1 MPTMRKLSIFA
12 GISLVSLVLANGQTN
27 SLSAFPT
34 PGAVP
39 SIAPIGTPAPLP
51 TLAPYPTPGALP
63 ALPSP
68 TASPTPRKG
77 VTPKPPVTP
86 APAASSTPLPD
97 GTMPLQLPAMP
108 TPVPLMNAGT
118 QPSPAPAVNPTPLPD
133 GSMPL
138 PLPPMPTPVPL
149 PDAQTL
155 SEQLNLPTPPQM
167 AEPLEHGQETDKLK
181 ESENL
186 AQKQKMAQADFIKSL
201 DKLIAQ
207 QRNPAVADMTLE
219 DAERIALKQNPTVL
233 TAAQEIRQTQGKFVT
248 VRAQAI
254 PQLGITSAYNQQGME
269 LATNGRGGGTITIP
283 NPNGK
288 PIVITSGGG
297 EVQNKTWNIQLAA
310 SQLIYD
316 GGAVISGIRAA
327 VAGENSAFFSMRA
340 TIDSTI
346 AQVKTNFF
354 KVVLNRALIVAQEQS
369 VALLQQQLKDQ
380 QNRYDAGTVPRFNVL
395 QAEVALANAKPPL
408 IQAQNAYRISLY
420 TLVKLLGM
428 DYPRGHPS
436 EVPFNIV
443 GQLAYNPRKIDT
455 DQSIKVAVARNPSLK
470 AQRQLILSEAANV
483 NAQFAGFL
491 PSISATAGREITNNL
506 SSMNLGNT
514 LNDWFFGATGTWAI
528 WDGLA
533 TVGNVQQAKAK
544 LQKASINYDNSVRQ
558 IILDVQQAI
567 SNLQQAKETI
577 ESQEASVVQGMEAL
591 RLAQERLDAGAG
603 TQLDVLNAQVSLL
616 QSQTFVLQARFN
628 YIDALAQ
635 YDQALSL
642 DTQYQDSFA
651 DPLTPS
657 QAKKF
662 TKLNEPGTP
671 QPPLP
676 RALRATDP
684 IKPILDPKTTP
695 KKAPKATPTPKPAPT
710 PKPKATPKT
719 P

>member
-1 MPTMRKLSIFA
+1 MPTIK
-12 GISLVSLVLANGQTN
+12 SLVAGGVFLASLVLVNGQTN
-27 SLSAFPT
+27 SLSGFPT
-34 PGAVP
+34 PGAQP
-39 SIAPIGTPAPLP
+39 TIAPIGTPAPLP
-51 TLAPYPTPGALP
+51 TLAPYPAPAALP
-63 ALPSP
+63 TMPANSAPISRQ
-68 TASPTPRKG
+68 SPTPK
-77 VTPKPPVTP
+77 
-86 APAASSTPLPD
+86 PAASPTPLPD
-97 GTMPLQLPAMP
+97 GTMPLPLPVMP
-108 TPVPLMNAGT
+108 TPIPLLNS
-118 QPSPAPAVNPTPLPD
+118 QPQSSPAPGASTTPLPD
-133 GSMPL
+133 GTMPL

-155 SEQLNLPTPPQM
+155 SEQLNLPTPTQM
-167 AEPLEHGQETDKLK
+167 TEPLERGQETDKLK
-181 ESENL
+181 ESESL
-186 AQKQKMAQADFIKSL
+186 ALKQKMAQADFIKSL

-219 DAERIALKQNPTVL
+219 DAEKIALKQNPTIL
-233 TAAQEIRQTQGKFVT
+233 NAAQQIRLTQGQFVT

-254 PQLGITSAYNQQGME
+254 PQLNLSSAYNQQGME
-269 LATNGRGGGTITIP
+269 LASNGRSSGGTITIP
-283 NPNGK
+283 NPGGK
-288 PIVITSGGG
+288 PIVIHSGGG

-316 GGAVISGIRAA
+316 GGAVVSGIRSAIA
-327 VAGENSAFFSMRA
+327 TENSAFYSLRA
-340 TIDSTI
+340 SIDSII

-354 KVVLNRALIVAQEQS
+354 QVVLNRALIVAQEQS
-369 VALLQQQLKDQ
+369 VTLLQQQLKDQ
-380 QNRYDAGTVPRFNVL
+380 QNRYEAGTVPRFNVL

-470 AQRQLILSEAANV
+470 AQRQLILSQAANV

-491 PSISATAGREITNNL
+491 PSISATAGRNLTNNQG
-506 SSMNLGNT
+506 STNIGDT
-514 LNDWFFGATGTWAI
+514 VNDWFFGATGTWAI

-533 TVGNVQQAKAK
+533 TAGKVQQARAQ
-544 LQKASINYDNSVRQ
+544 LQQASINYDNAVRQ

-577 ESQEASVVQGMEAL
+577 DSQEASVVQGMEAL

-616 QSQTFVLQARFN
+616 QSQTFVLQARYN
-628 YIDALAQ
+628 YIAALAQ

-657 QAKKF
+657 QAKKLSR
-662 TKLNEPGTP
+662 LNEPGKP

-676 RALRATDP
+676 RALRASDP
-684 IKPILDPKTTP
+684 IKPILDPKAVP
-695 KKAPKATPTPKPAPT
+695 DKASKKNPKPAPT
-710 PKPKATPKT
+710 PNPTPTPKPKNP
-719 P
+719 

>member
-1 MPTMRKLSIFA
+1 MSTLRKLFVAGGIFLASLA
-12 GISLVSLVLANGQTN
+12 GVSAQTN
-27 SLSAFPT
+27 SLSSLPA
-34 PGAVP
+34 PGPLP

-51 TLAPYPTPGALP
+51 TLAPYPAPAPLP
-63 ALPSP
+63 
-68 TASPTPRKG
+68 TM
-77 VTPKPPVTP
+77 
-86 APAASSTPLPD
+86 PAASSPAPRASATPKPGPAANPTPLPD
-97 GTMPLQLPAMP
+97 GTMPLPLPVMP
-108 TPVPLMNAGT
+108 TPIPLRNAGAS
-118 QPSPAPAVNPTPLPD
+118 PSASASATPLPD
-133 GSMPL
+133 GTMPL
-138 PLPPMPTPVPL
+138 PLPPLPAPVPL

-155 SEQLNLPTPPQM
+155 SEDLNLPTPPQM

-181 ESENL
+181 ESE
-186 AQKQKMAQADFIKSL
+186 AMAEKQKMAQADFIKSL

-207 QRNPAVADMTLE
+207 QRNPAVADMSLE
-219 DAERIALKQNPTVL
+219 DAERIALKQNPTIL
-233 TAAQEIRQTQGKFVT
+233 TAAQEIRQTQGQLVT
-248 VRAQAI
+248 VRAKAI
-254 PQLGITSAYNQQGME
+254 PQLGLSSAYNQQGME
-269 LATNGRGGGTITIP
+269 LATNGRGGGAAIIIP

-288 PIVITSGGG
+288 PIVIQTGAG
-297 EVQNKTWNIQLAA
+297 EVQNKTWNIQLTA

-316 GGAVISGIRAA
+316 GGAVVSGIRAA
-327 VAGENSAFFSMRA
+327 IAGENSAFFSMRA

>member
-1 MPTMRKLSIFA
+1 MPTLRNLFVCVGVYLA
-12 GISLVSLVLANGQTN
+12 SLALAHGQTN
-27 SLSAFPT
+27 SLSGFPT
-34 PGAVP
+34 PGAMP

-63 ALPSP
+63 SMPVS
-68 TASPTPRKG
+68 ASPAPAQTA
-77 VTPKPPVTP
+77 TPKPKPTP
-86 APAASSTPLPD
+86 KSSASPTPLPD
-97 GTMPLQLPAMP
+97 GSLPLSLPVMP
-108 TPVPLMNAGT
+108 TPIPLLNA
-118 QPSPAPAVNPTPLPD
+118 QPGSSPAPSASATPMPD

-138 PLPPMPTPVPL
+138 PLPPMPTPIPL

-155 SEQLNLPTPPQM
+155 SEQLTLPNTPPQM
-167 AEPLEHGQETDKLK
+167 AEPLERGKETDKLK
-181 ESENL
+181 ESETL
-186 AQKQKMAQADFIKSL
+186 AAKQKMAQADFLKSL
-201 DKLIAQ
+201 DKLIAR

-219 DAERIALKQNPTVL
+219 DAEKIALRQNPTIL
-233 TAAQEIRQTQGKFVT
+233 NAAQQIRLTQGQVIT

-254 PQLGITSAYNQQGME
+254 PQLNLSSAYSQQGME
-269 LATNGRGGGTITIP
+269 LASNGRGGGVTITIP
-283 NPNGK
+283 NPNGQ
-288 PIVITSGGG
+288 PIVIQSGGG
-297 EVQNKTWNIQLAA
+297 PVQNKTWNIQLAA

-316 GGAVISGIRAA
+316 GGAVISGIRSA
-327 VAGENSAFFSMRA
+327 VAGENSAFYSMRA
-340 TIDSTI
+340 SIDSTI

-354 KVVLNRALIVAQEQS
+354 QVVLNRALIVAQEQS

-380 QNRYDAGTVPRFNVL
+380 QNRYEAGTVPRFNVL

-443 GQLAYNPRKIDT
+443 GQLAYNFRKIDT

-470 AQRQLILSEAANV
+470 AQRQLILSQAANV

-491 PSISATAGREITNNL
+491 PTISATAGRELTNNL
-506 SSMNLGNT
+506 SSMSLSDT

-533 TVGNVQQAKAK
+533 TVGKVQQAKAQ
-544 LQKASINYDNSVRQ
+544 LQQASINYDNSVRQ

-577 ESQEASVVQGMEAL
+577 DSQEASVVQGMEAL

-603 TQLDVLNAQVSLL
+603 TQLDVLNAQVALL
-616 QSQTFVLQARFN
+616 QSQTFVLQARYN
-628 YIDALAQ
+628 YIAALAQ

-651 DPLTPS
+651 DPLTRS
-657 QAKKF
+657 QAKQFK
-662 TKLNEPGTP
+662 KLNEPGKP

-684 IKPILDPKTTP
+684 ITPILNPNSQQAAP
-695 KKAPKATPTPKPAPT
+695 SKKNSKPAPKPTPKSNNS
-710 PKPKATPKT
+710 
-719 P
+719 

>member
-1 MPTMRKLSIFA
+1 MSTLRKLFVCGGIFLA
-12 GISLVSLVLANGQTN
+12 SLAWVPGQTN
-27 SLSAFPT
+27 SLSGFPT
-34 PGAVP
+34 PGALP
-39 SIAPIGTPAPLP
+39 SIAPIGIPAPLP
-51 TLAPYPTPGALP
+51 TLAPYPAPGALP
-63 ALPSP
+63 PMPASS
-68 TASPTPRKG
+68 SPTP
-77 VTPKPPVTP
+77 VQSATPKPEP
-86 APAASSTPLPD
+86 APKSAAS
-97 GTMPLQLPAMP
+97 
-108 TPVPLMNAGT
+108 
-118 QPSPAPAVNPTPLPD
+118 PTPLPD

-138 PLPPMPTPVPL
+138 PLPVMPTPIPLMNGQPGSSPAPSASVTPMPDGTMPLPLPPMPAPVPL

-167 AEPLEHGQETDKLK
+167 AEPLEHGKETDKLK
-181 ESENL
+181 ESETL
-186 AQKQKMAQADFIKSL
+186 AAKQKLAQADFLKSL

-207 QRNPAVADMTLE
+207 QRNPAVADMMLE
-219 DAERIALKQNPTVL
+219 DAEKIALRQNPTIL
-233 TAAQEIRQTQGKFVT
+233 NAAQQIRLTQGQVIT
-248 VRAQAI
+248 IRAQAI
-254 PQLGITSAYNQQGME
+254 PQLNLSSAYNQQGMN
-269 LATNGRGGGTITIP
+269 LANNGRGGGGTITIP

-288 PIVITSGGG
+288 PIVIQSGGG

-316 GGAVISGIRAA
+316 GGAVISGIRSA
-327 VAGENSAFFSMRA
+327 VAGENSAFYSLRA
-340 TIDSTI
+340 SIDSII

-354 KVVLNRALIVAQEQS
+354 QVVLNRALIVAQEQS

-380 QNRYDAGTVPRFNVL
+380 QNRYEAGTVPRFNVL

-470 AQRQLILSEAANV
+470 AQRQLILSQAANV

-491 PSISATAGREITNNL
+491 PTISATAGREITNNL
-506 SSMNLGNT
+506 SSMNLGSS

-533 TVGNVQQAKAK
+533 TAGKVQQAKAQ
-544 LQKASINYDNSVRQ
+544 LQQASINYDNSVRQ

-577 ESQEASVVQGMEAL
+577 DSQEASVVQGMEAL

-616 QSQTFVLQARFN
+616 QSQTFVLQARYN
-628 YIDALAQ
+628 YIAALAQ

-657 QAKKF
+657 QARQFK
-662 TKLNEPGTP
+662 KLNEPGKP

-684 IKPILDPKTTP
+684 ITPILDPNAQP
-695 KKAPKATPTPKPAPT
+695 SAPAKKNSKPAPT
-710 PKPKATPKT
+710 PKPTPKNKN

>member
-1 MPTMRKLSIFA
+1 MFTLKKLLIPGGLFLA
-12 GISLVSLVLANGQTN
+12 LCVLVNGQDN
-27 SLSAFPT
+27 SLSKFPT
-34 PGAVP
+34 PGAMP
-39 SIAPIGTPAPLP
+39 SVAPIGTPAPLP
-51 TLAPYPTPGALP
+51 TLAPFPTPA
-63 ALPSP
+63 ALPSL
-68 TASPTPRKG
+68 
-77 VTPKPPVTP
+77 PPL
-86 APAASSTPLPD
+86 S
-97 GTMPLQLPAMP
+97 
-108 TPVPLMNAGT
+108 
-118 QPSPAPAVNPTPLPD
+118 SPAPVPSPSLIPGPTPLPD

-138 PLPPMPTPVPL
+138 PLPVMPTPVPLLNAPSLSSPTPAPGATPMPDGTMPLPLPRMPTPVPL

-155 SEQLNLPTPPQM
+155 SEELNLPTPSQM
-167 AEPLEHGQETDKLK
+167 TEPLAPGQETGKLK
-181 ESENL
+181 DSENM
-186 AQKQKMAQADFIKSL
+186 AMKQKMAQADFLKSL

-219 DAERIALKQNPTVL
+219 DAERIALKQNPDIL
-233 TAAQEIRQTQGKFVT
+233 NAAQQIRFTQGQFVT

-254 PQLGITSAYNQQGME
+254 PQLNLSSAYNQQGMN
-269 LATNGRGGGTITIP
+269 LANNGRGGGGTITIP

-288 PIVITSGGG
+288 PIVIQSGGG
-297 EVQNKTWNIQLAA
+297 EIQNKTWNIQLTA

-316 GGAVISGIRAA
+316 GGAVVSGIRSAIA
-327 VAGENSAFFSMRA
+327 SENSAFYSLRA
-340 TIDSTI
+340 TIDSII

-354 KVVLNRALIVAQEQS
+354 QVVLNRALIVAQEQS
-369 VALLQQQLKDQ
+369 VTLLQQQLKDQ
-380 QNRYDAGTVPRFNVL
+380 QNRYEAGTVPRFNVL

-470 AQRQLILSEAANV
+470 AQRQLILSQAANV

-491 PSISATAGREITNNL
+491 PSISATVGGETTNNL
-506 SSMNLGNT
+506 NSMDLSNS
-514 LNDWFFGATGTWAI
+514 LNDWFFGATGSWAI

-533 TVGNVQQAKAK
+533 TAGKVQQAKAQ
-544 LQKASINYDNSVRQ
+544 LQQASINYDNSVRQ

-577 ESQEASVVQGMEAL
+577 DSQEASVVQGMEAL

-616 QSQTFVLQARFN
+616 QSQTFVLQARYD
-628 YIDALAQ
+628 YISALAQ

-642 DTQYQDSFA
+642 DTQYQDSFV
-651 DPLTPS
+651 DPLTSS
-657 QAKKF
+657 QARKF
-662 TKLNEPGTP
+662 TKLNEPGKP

-684 IKPILDPKTTP
+684 IKPILDPSAKPEKAKEKPP
-695 KKAPKATPTPKPAPT
+695 KPTPTPKP
-710 PKPKATPKT
+710 KKKNS
-719 P
+719 

>member
-1 MPTMRKLSIFA
+1 MPTLRNLFICCGVVLA
-12 GISLVSLVLANGQTN
+12 SLVLVHGQTN
-27 SLSAFPT
+27 SLSGFPT
-34 PGAVP
+34 PGALP

-51 TLAPYPTPGALP
+51 TLAPFPAPGSLPTMP
-63 ALPSP
+63 AIS
-68 TASPTPRKG
+68 SPTPDQSA
-77 VTPKPPVTP
+77 TPKPTP
-86 APAASSTPLPD
+86 KSTGSPTPLPD
-97 GTMPLQLPAMP
+97 GSMPLPLPVMP
-108 TPVPLMNAGT
+108 TPIPLMNA
-118 QPSPAPAVNPTPLPD
+118 QPGSSPAPSASVTPLPD

-138 PLPPMPTPVPL
+138 PLPPMPTPIPL

-167 AEPLEHGQETDKLK
+167 AEPLEHGKETDKLK
-181 ESENL
+181 ESETL
-186 AQKQKMAQADFIKSL
+186 ATKQKLAQADFLKSL

-207 QRNPAVADMTLE
+207 QRNPSVADMTLE
-219 DAERIALKQNPTVL
+219 DAEKIALRQNPTIL
-233 TAAQEIRQTQGKFVT
+233 NAAQQIRLTQGQVIT
-248 VRAQAI
+248 IRAQAI
-254 PQLGITSAYNQQGME
+254 PQLNLSSAYNQQGMN
-269 LATNGRGGGTITIP
+269 LATNGRGGGGTITIP

-288 PIVITSGGG
+288 PIVIQSGGG

-316 GGAVISGIRAA
+316 GGAVISGIRSA

-354 KVVLNRALIVAQEQS
+354 QVVLNRALIVAQEQS
-369 VALLQQQLKDQ
+369 VTLLQQQLKDQ
-380 QNRYDAGTVPRFNVL
+380 QNRYEAGTVPRFNVL

-455 DQSIKVAVARNPSLK
+455 DQSIRVAVARNPSLK
-470 AQRQLILSEAANV
+470 AQRQLILSQAANV

-491 PSISATAGREITNNL
+491 PTISATAGREITNNQ
-506 SSMNLGNT
+506 SSMNLGSS

-533 TVGNVQQAKAK
+533 TAGKVQQAKAQ
-544 LQKASINYDNSVRQ
+544 LQQASINYDNSVRQ

-577 ESQEASVVQGMEAL
+577 DSQEASVVQGMEAL

-616 QSQTFVLQARFN
+616 QSQTFVLQARYN
-628 YIDALAQ
+628 YIAALAQ

-642 DTQYQDSFA
+642 DTQYKDSFA

-657 QAKKF
+657 QAKQF
-662 TKLNEPGTP
+662 NKLNEPGKP
-671 QPPLP
+671 QAPLP

-684 IKPILDPKTTP
+684 ITPILDPNAQP
-695 KKAPKATPTPKPAPT
+695 AAPSKKNSKPAPT
-710 PKPKATPKT
+710 PKPTPKKKN
-719 P
+719 PNNP

>member
-1 MPTMRKLSIFA
+1 MSTLRKLFVCC
-12 GISLVSLVLANGQTN
+12 GVFLATLASGHGQTN
-27 SLSAFPT
+27 SLSGFPT
-34 PGAVP
+34 PGALP

-51 TLAPYPTPGALP
+51 TLAPYPAPAALP
-63 ALPSP
+63 TMPPVS
-68 TASPTPRKG
+68 SPTPG
-77 VTPKPPVTP
+77 QTATPKPNPS
-86 APAASSTPLPD
+86 ASPTPLPD
-97 GTMPLQLPAMP
+97 GTMPLPLPAMP
-108 TPVPLMNAGT
+108 TPIPLLNARPGA
-118 QPSPAPAVNPTPLPD
+118 SPAPVVDPTPMPD
-133 GSMPL
+133 GTMPL
-138 PLPPMPTPVPL
+138 PLPAMPTPVPL

-155 SEQLNLPTPPQM
+155 SEQLTLPTPAQM
-167 AEPLEHGQETDKLK
+167 AEPLEHGKETDKLK
-181 ESENL
+181 ESETL
-186 AQKQKMAQADFIKSL
+186 AVKQKLAQADFLKSL

-219 DAERIALKQNPTVL
+219 DAEKIALKQNPTIL
-233 TAAQEIRQTQGKFVT
+233 NAAQQIRLTQGQFVT

-254 PQLGITSAYNQQGME
+254 PQLNLTSAYNQQGMD
-269 LATNGRGGGTITIP
+269 LAMNGS
-283 NPNGK
+283 
-288 PIVITSGGG
+288 VIKEG
-297 EVQNKTWNIQLAA
+297 QNKTWNIQIAA

-316 GGAVISGIRAA
+316 GGAVVSGIRGAI
-327 VAGENSAFFSMRA
+327 AGENSAFYSMRA

-346 AQVKTNFF
+346 AQVKSNFF
-354 KVVLNRALIVAQEQS
+354 QVVLNRALIVAQEQS

-380 QNRYDAGTVPRFNVL
+380 QNRYEAGTVPRFNVL

-470 AQRQLILSEAANV
+470 AQRQLILSQAANV

-491 PSISATAGREITNNL
+491 PTISATAGRELTNNL
-506 SSMNLGNT
+506 LSMSLSNT

-533 TVGNVQQAKAK
+533 TVGKVQQAKAK
-544 LQKASINYDNSVRQ
+544 LQQASINYDNSVRQ

-616 QSQTFVLQARFN
+616 QSQTFVLQARYN
-628 YIDALAQ
+628 YIAALAQ

-651 DPLTPS
+651 DPLTPW
-657 QAKKF
+657 QAKQFK
-662 TKLNEPGTP
+662 KLNEPGKP

-684 IKPILDPKTTP
+684 LKPILDPAAAPEKSSKKSP
-695 KKAPKATPTPKPAPT
+695 KPKPTPKPT
-710 PKPKATPKT
+710 PKNTTP
-719 P
+719 

>member
-1 MPTMRKLSIFA
+1 MSTLSKLFVAGGIF
-12 GISLVSLVLANGQTN
+12 LVSLAGVSGQTN
-27 SLSAFPT
+27 SLSGLPA
-34 PGAVP
+34 PGPLP

-51 TLAPYPTPGALP
+51 TLAPYPAPAPLP
-63 ALPSP
+63 TMPAISSPAPRPS
-68 TASPTPRKG
+68 A
-77 VTPKPPVTP
+77 TPKPG
-86 APAASSTPLPD
+86 PAASPTPLPD
-97 GTMPLQLPAMP
+97 GT
-108 TPVPLMNAGT
+108 
-118 QPSPAPAVNPTPLPD
+118 
-133 GSMPL
+133 MPL

-155 SEQLNLPTPPQM
+155 SENLNLPTPPQM
-167 AEPLEHGQETDKLK
+167 AEPLEHGQEADKLK
-181 ESENL
+181 ESEDM
-186 AQKQKMAQADFIKSL
+186 AQKQKMAQADFLNSL
-201 DKLIAQ
+201 NKLIAQ
-207 QRNPAVADMTLE
+207 QRNPAVADMSLE
-219 DAERIALKQNPTVL
+219 DAEKIALRQNPTIL
-233 TAAQEIRQTQGKFVT
+233 NAAQQIRLTQGQFIT
-248 VRAQAI
+248 IRAQAI
-254 PQLGITSAYNQQGME
+254 PQLGLSSAYNQQGME
-269 LATNGRGGGTITIP
+269 LATNGRSPSAIIIP
-283 NPNGK
+283 NPNGN
-288 PIVITSGGG
+288 PIVIQSGGG
-297 EVQNKTWNIQLAA
+297 QVQNKTWNIQLTA

-316 GGAVISGIRAA
+316 GGAVISGIRSAIA
-327 VAGENSAFFSMRA
+327 TENSAFFSLRA
-340 TIDSTI
+340 TIDSTL

-354 KVVLNRALIVAQEQS
+354 QVVLNRALIVAQEQS

-380 QNRYDAGTVPRFNVL
+380 QNRYEAGTVPRFNVL

-443 GQLAYNPRKIDT
+443 GQLAYSPRKIDT

-491 PSISATAGREITNNL
+491 PSISATAGRQLTNNL
-506 SSMNLGNT
+506 SSMDLGNS

-533 TVGNVQQAKAK
+533 TAGKVQQAKAK
-544 LQKASINYDNSVRQ
+544 LQQASINYDNSVRQ

-577 ESQEASVVQGMEAL
+577 DSQEASVVQGMEAL

-616 QSQTFVLQARFN
+616 QSETFVLQARYN
-628 YIDALAQ
+628 YIAALAQ

-642 DTQYQDSFA
+642 DTQYQDTFA
-651 DPLTPS
+651 DPLTSS

-662 TKLNEPGTP
+662 SKLNNPGNP

-676 RALRATDP
+676 RALRASDP
-684 IKPILDPKTTP
+684 IKPILDPNAQP
-695 KKAPKATPTPKPAPT
+695 AAPSKKNSKPAPT
-710 PKPKATPKT
+710 PKPTPKNKN

>member
-1 MPTMRKLSIFA
+1 MFTLKKLSILGGVFLA
-12 GISLVSLVLANGQTN
+12 LGVLVNGQDS
-27 SLSAFPT
+27 SLSKFPT
-34 PGAVP
+34 PGAMP

-51 TLAPYPTPGALP
+51 TLAPFPTPSAMPTLP
-63 ALPSP
+63 TSGPS
-68 TASPTPRKG
+68 
-77 VTPKPPVTP
+77 P
-86 APAASSTPLPD
+86 APAPTTSPTPLPD
-97 GTMPLQLPAMP
+97 GSMPLALPAMP
-108 TPVPLMNAGT
+108 TPVPLMNA
-118 QPSPAPAVNPTPLPD
+118 PSLSSPTPASSATPMPD

-155 SEQLNLPTPPQM
+155 SEELNLPTPPQM
-167 AEPLEHGQETDKLK
+167 TEPLAPGQETSKLK
-181 ESENL
+181 DSENM
-186 AQKQKMAQADFIKSL
+186 AMKQKMAQADFLKSL

-219 DAERIALKQNPTVL
+219 DAERIALKQNPTIL
-233 TAAQEIRQTQGKFVT
+233 NAAQQIRFTQGQVVT

-254 PQLGITSAYNQQGME
+254 PQLNLSSAYNQQGMN
-269 LATNGRGGGTITIP
+269 LANNGRGGGTITIP

-288 PIVITSGGG
+288 PIVIQSGGG
-297 EVQNKTWNIQLAA
+297 EVQNKTWNIQLTA

-316 GGAVISGIRAA
+316 GGAVVSGIRSAI
-327 VAGENSAFFSMRA
+327 AGENSAFYSLRA
-340 TIDSTI
+340 SIDSII

-354 KVVLNRALIVAQEQS
+354 QVVLNRALIVAQEQS
-369 VALLQQQLKDQ
+369 VTLLQQQLKDQ
-380 QNRYDAGTVPRFNVL
+380 QNRYEAGTVPRFNVL

-455 DQSIKVAVARNPSLK
+455 DQSIRVAVARNPSLK
-470 AQRQLILSEAANV
+470 AQRQLILSQAANV
-483 NAQFAGFL
+483 NAQFAGYL
-491 PSISATAGREITNNL
+491 PTISATVGGETTNNL
-506 SSMNLGNT
+506 NSMDLSNT
-514 LNDWFFGATGTWAI
+514 LDDWFFGATGSWAI

-533 TVGNVQQAKAK
+533 TAGKVQQAKAQ
-544 LQKASINYDNSVRQ
+544 LQQASINYDNSVRQ

-577 ESQEASVVQGMEAL
+577 DSQEASVVQGMEAL

-616 QSQTFVLQARFN
+616 QSQTFVLQARYD
-628 YIDALAQ
+628 YITALAQ

-651 DPLTPS
+651 DPLTAS

-662 TKLNEPGTP
+662 AKLNEPGKP

-676 RALRATDP
+676 RALRASDP
-684 IKPILDPKTTP
+684 IKPILDPNAKP
-695 KKAPKATPTPKPAPT
+695 EKSAKKAPKPTPTPKPT
-710 PKPKATPKT
+710 PKKKANP
-719 P
+719 

>member
-1 MPTMRKLSIFA
+1 MPTLRKLFVA
-12 GISLVSLVLANGQTN
+12 GGISLVSLVCVSGQTN
-27 SLSAFPT
+27 SPSGLPA
-34 PGAVP
+34 PGPLP

-51 TLAPYPTPGALP
+51 TLAPYPTPAPLP
-63 ALPSP
+63 TMPASSPASRASATPKPKP
-68 TASPTPRKG
+68 TASQ
-77 VTPKPPVTP
+77 
-86 APAASSTPLPD
+86 TPLPD
-97 GTMPLQLPAMP
+97 GTMPLPLPVMP
-108 TPVPLMNAGT
+108 TPIPLRNSGS
-118 QPSPAPAVNPTPLPD
+118 SPAPSASATPLPD
-133 GSMPL
+133 GTMPL
-138 PLPPMPTPVPL
+138 PVPPMPTPIPL

-155 SEQLNLPTPPQM
+155 SEDLNLPTPPQM
-167 AEPLEHGQETDKLK
+167 AEPLQHGQETDKLK
-181 ESENL
+181 ESEDM
-186 AQKQKMAQADFIKSL
+186 AQKQKMAQADFMKSL

-207 QRNPAVADMTLE
+207 QRNPAVADMSLE
-219 DAERIALKQNPTVL
+219 DAEKIALKQNPL
-233 TAAQEIRQTQGKFVT
+233 ILAAAQEIRQTQGQLVT
-248 VRAQAI
+248 VRAKAI
-254 PQLGITSAYNQQGME
+254 PQLGLSSAYNQQGME
-269 LATNGRGGGTITIP
+269 LASNGHGGGATIIIP
-283 NPNGK
+283 NPDGK
-288 PIVITSGGG
+288 PIVIQSGGG
-297 EVQNKTWNIQLAA
+297 QIQNKTWNIQLTA

-316 GGAVISGIRAA
+316 GGAVISGIRSA
-327 VAGENSAFFSMRA
+327 VATENSAFFSMRA
-340 TIDSTI
+340 TIDSTL

-380 QNRYDAGTVPRFNVL
+380 QNRYEAGTVPRFNVL

-491 PSISATAGREITNNL
+491 PSISATAGRELTNNL
-506 SSMNLGNT
+506 SSMDLGNS

-533 TVGNVQQAKAK
+533 TVGKVQQAKAK

-577 ESQEASVVQGMEAL
+577 DSQEASVVQGMEAL

-616 QSQTFVLQARFN
+616 QSQTFVLQARYN

-651 DPLTPS
+651 DPLTSS

-662 TKLNEPGTP
+662 SKLNEPGKP

-676 RALRATDP
+676 RALRASDP
-684 IKPILDPKTTP
+684 IKPILDPSAKSDKP
-695 KKAPKATPTPKPAPT
+695 AKGMPKPAPT
-710 PKPKATPKT
+710 PKTT
-719 P
+719 

>member
-1 MPTMRKLSIFA
+1 MLTLKKLFVA
-12 GISLVSLVLANGQTN
+12 GGTFLALIVLTNGQDN
-27 SLSAFPT
+27 SLSKFPT
-34 PGAVP
+34 PGP
-39 SIAPIGTPAPLP
+39 MPTIAPIGTPAPLP
-51 TLAPYPTPGALP
+51 TLAPFPTPA
-63 ALPSP
+63 ALPSMP
-68 TASPTPRKG
+68 
-77 VTPKPPVTP
+77 
-86 APAASSTPLPD
+86 PAASPSPGQSQKSQPSASPTPLPD
-97 GTMPLQLPAMP
+97 GSMPLPLPVMP
-108 TPVPLMNAGT
+108 TPIPLMNSQPVAS
-118 QPSPAPAVNPTPLPD
+118 PSPAGRATPMPD

-138 PLPPMPTPVPL
+138 PLPPMPTPIPL

-155 SEQLNLPTPPQM
+155 SEELNLPTPAQTS
-167 AEPLEHGQETDKLK
+167 EPLAPGQETGRLK
-181 ESENL
+181 DSESM
-186 AQKQKMAQADFIKSL
+186 AMKQKMAQADFLKSL

-219 DAERIALKQNPTVL
+219 DAERIALKQNPTIL
-233 TAAQEIRQTQGKFVT
+233 NAAQQIRFTQGQVVT

-254 PQLGITSAYNQQGME
+254 PQLNLASSYNQQGMN
-269 LATNGRGGGTITIP
+269 LANNGRGGGTITIP

-288 PIVITSGGG
+288 PIVIQSGGG
-297 EVQNKTWNIQLAA
+297 ETQNKTWNIQLTA

-316 GGAVISGIRAA
+316 GGAVISGIRSAI
-327 VAGENSAFFSMRA
+327 AGENSAFFSLRA
-340 TIDSTI
+340 SIDSII

-354 KVVLNRALIVAQEQS
+354 QVVLNRALIVAQEQS
-369 VALLQQQLKDQ
+369 VTLLQQQLKDQ
-380 QNRYDAGTVPRFNVL
+380 QNRYEAGTVPRFNVL

-455 DQSIKVAVARNPSLK
+455 DQSIRVAVARNPSLK
-470 AQRQLILSEAANV
+470 AQRQLILSQAANV
-483 NAQFAGFL
+483 NAQFAGYL
-491 PSISATAGREITNNL
+491 PTISATAGHEFTNNL
-506 SSMNLGNT
+506 SSMNLSDS
-514 LNDWFFGATGTWAI
+514 LDDWFFGATGSWAI

-533 TVGNVQQAKAK
+533 TAGKVQQAKAQ
-544 LQKASINYDNSVRQ
+544 LQQASINYDNSVRQ

-577 ESQEASVVQGMEAL
+577 DSQEASVVQGMEAL

-616 QSQTFVLQARFN
+616 QSQTFVLQARYD
-628 YIDALAQ
+628 YISALAQ

-662 TKLNEPGTP
+662 SKLNEPGKP

-676 RALRATDP
+676 RALRAGDP
-684 IKPILDPKTTP
+684 IKPILDPNAKPEKPSKKSP
-695 KKAPKATPTPKPAPT
+695 KPTPTPKAKPT
-710 PKPKATPKT
+710 PKPKTS
-719 P
+719 

>member
-1 MPTMRKLSIFA
+1 MSTLRKLFVAGGIFLASLA
-12 GISLVSLVLANGQTN
+12 GVSAQTN
-27 SLSAFPT
+27 SLSSLPA
-34 PGAVP
+34 PGPLP

-51 TLAPYPTPGALP
+51 TLAPYPAPAPLP
-63 ALPSP
+63 
-68 TASPTPRKG
+68 TM
-77 VTPKPPVTP
+77 
-86 APAASSTPLPD
+86 PAASSPAPRASATPKPGPAANPTPLPD
-97 GTMPLQLPAMP
+97 GTMPLPLPVMP
-108 TPVPLMNAGT
+108 TPIPLRNAGAS
-118 QPSPAPAVNPTPLPD
+118 PSASASATPLPD
-133 GSMPL
+133 GTMPL
-138 PLPPMPTPVPL
+138 PLPPLPAPVPL

-155 SEQLNLPTPPQM
+155 SEDLNLPTPPQM

-181 ESENL
+181 ESE
-186 AQKQKMAQADFIKSL
+186 AMAEKQKMAQADFIKSL

-207 QRNPAVADMTLE
+207 QRNPAVADMSLE
-219 DAERIALKQNPTVL
+219 DAERIALKQNPTIL
-233 TAAQEIRQTQGKFVT
+233 TAAQEIRQTQGQLVT
-248 VRAQAI
+248 VRAKAI
-254 PQLGITSAYNQQGME
+254 PQLGLSSAYNQQGME
-269 LATNGRGGGTITIP
+269 LATNGRGGGAAIIIP

-288 PIVITSGGG
+288 PIVIQTGAG
-297 EVQNKTWNIQLAA
+297 EVQNKTWNIQLTA

-316 GGAVISGIRAA
+316 GGAVVSGIRAA
-327 VAGENSAFFSMRA
+327 IAGENSAFFSMRA

-380 QNRYDAGTVPRFNVL
+380 QNRYEAGTVPRFNVL

-470 AQRQLILSEAANV
+470 AQRQVILAEAANV
-483 NAQFAGFL
+483 NAKFAGFL
-491 PSISATAGREITNNL
+491 PSISATAGRELTNNL
-506 SSMNLGNT
+506 SSMNIGST

-577 ESQEASVVQGMEAL
+577 DSQEASVVQGMEAL

-616 QSQTFVLQARFN
+616 QSQTFVLQARYN

-642 DTQYQDSFA
+642 DTQYQDSFS

-657 QAKKF
+657 LAKKF
-662 TKLNEPGTP
+662 TKLNEPGKP

-676 RALRATDP
+676 RALRASDP
-684 IKPILDPKTTP
+684 IKPILDPTAKP
-695 KKAPKATPTPKPAPT
+695 DKASKGKPKPSP
-710 PKPKATPKT
+710 TPKT